1 MSALLDRLAGEQH
14 LPADDFSD
22 IRRRAQA
29 ALMQHGFPDLKTE
42 DWKYTPLKL
51 IEKREF
57 STDETTAAALPELPF
72 QAQVLHFANGRLDLD
87 TCDLPAGVRLE
98 PIGRESLERAEY
110 GDRAG
115 AFAWLNLARFEQGLR
130 LVFES
135 DQEHPL
141 VLALTTSENFAADV
155 HPRLEV
161 EVAEGVSAT
170 LVDLQHNAGAG
181 LVNRVVDIDLARGA
195 RLNHVIRRGGGDCA
209 WIERAVVNVH
219 DDADYRVH
227 VLDCGGRLTRQD
239 LRVHLLAE
247 GASGEIDGIGLVDTR
262 QHIDY
267 HTAIEHTVG
276 HTKSRESFR
285 LLGDGSG
292 VGVFNGR
299 IHIHKGADDSHS
311 DLNTA
316 NLLLSENARIN
327 TKPELEIYAEEVTAS
342 HGATIGQLDD
352 DAMFYLR
359 SRGIPADEAGA
370 LLKYGFAAAPLE
382 GTEPVEVKE
391 WLQAELKQALV

>member
-1 MSALLDRLAGEQH
+1 MSALLDRFAGEQD

-51 IEKREF
+51 LEKREF
-57 STDETTAAALPELPF
+57 SAEKSAPAALPELPF
-72 QAQVLHFANGRLDLD
+72 EARVLHFADGRLDLD
-87 TCDLPAGVRLE
+87 TCDLPEGVRIE
-98 PIGRESLERAEY
+98 PIGRDSLEQIDY

-115 AFAWLNLARFEQGLR
+115 AFGWLNLARFEQGLR
-130 LVFES
+130 LVIES
-135 DQEHPL
+135 DQDQPL
-141 VLALTTSENFAADV
+141 VLALTTSENFAAEV
-155 HPRLEV
+155 YPRLEI
-161 EVAEGVSAT
+161 EVAQHVSAT
-170 LVDLQHNAGAG
+170 LVDLQSDAGAG
-181 LVNRVVDIDLARGA
+181 LVNRVVDIDLALGA
-195 RLNHVIRRGGGDCA
+195 KLKHVIRRGGGQSV
-209 WIERAVVNVH
+209 WIERAVVRVGSE
-219 DDADYRVH
+219 ADYRAH
-227 VLDCGGRLTRQD
+227 VLDAGGRLTRQD
-239 LRVHLLAE
+239 LRVQLLAA
-247 GASGEIDGIGLVDTR
+247 GANGEIDGIGLVDSR

-267 HTAIEHTVG
+267 HTSIEHIVG
-276 HTKSRESFR
+276 QTNSRESFR
-285 LLGDGSG
+285 LLGDGTG

-299 IHIHKGADDSHS
+299 IHIHKDADDSHS

-359 SRGIPADEAGA
+359 SRGIPANEAGA
-370 LLKYGFAAAPLE
+370 LLKYGFAATPLE
-382 GTEPVEVKE
+382 GQADQPVRE
-391 WLQAELKQALV
+391 WLLGELHRQM

>member
-1 MSALLDRLAGEQH
+1 MSALLERFAGEQG
-14 LPADDFSD
+14 LPSDDFSD

-29 ALMQHGFPDLKTE
+29 ALMQYGFPDLKTE

-51 IEKREF
+51 LEKREF
-57 STDETTAAALPELPF
+57 SADEAAPAVAPELPF
-72 QAQVLHFANGRLDLD
+72 EASVLHFRNGRLDLD
-87 TCDLPAGVRLE
+87 ALDLPEGVRVE
-98 PIGRESLERAEY
+98 SVGRESLEQADY

-115 AFAWLNLARFEQGLR
+115 AFAWLNLARFDQGLR
-130 LVFES
+130 VVIES
-135 DQEHPL
+135 DLKRPL
-141 VLALTTSENFAADV
+141 VLALTTAEGFAADV
-155 HPRLEV
+155 YPRLEV
-161 EVAEGVSAT
+161 AVAEGVSAT
-170 LVDLQHNAGAG
+170 LIDIQHDAGAG

-195 RLNHVIRRGGGDCA
+195 RLNHVIRRGGGDSI
-209 WIERAVVNVH
+209 WIERTVVNVN
-219 DDADYRVH
+219 DEADYRLRVF
-227 VLDCGGRLTRQD
+227 DGGGRLTRQD
-239 LRVHLLAE
+239 LRVRLLAE
-247 GASGEIDGIGLVDTR
+247 GANGEIDGIGLVDTR

-276 HTKSRESFR
+276 HTNSRESFR

-311 DLNTA
+311 DLETA

-359 SRGIPADEAGA
+359 SRGIPANEAGG

-382 GTEPVEVKE
+382 GLADEAVRE
-391 WLQAELKQALV
+391 WLLGELREAL

>member
-1 MSALLDRLAGEQH
+1 MSALLDRLAGDQH
-14 LPADDFSD
+14 LPGDDFGA
-22 IRRRAQA
+22 IRRRAQQ

-51 IEKREF
+51 LEKREF
-57 STDETTAAALPELPF
+57 NADTTGGAALPGLPF
-72 QAQVLHFANGRLDLD
+72 EATVLHFDNGCLDLEGLK
-87 TCDLPAGVRLE
+87 LPEGLRIE
-98 PIGRESLERAEY
+98 PIGADSLEQVEY
-110 GDRAG
+110 GDRAD
-115 AFAWLNLARFEQGLR
+115 AFAWLNLARFQQGLR
-130 LVFES
+130 LVIES
-135 DQEHPL
+135 DQDRPV
-141 VLALTTSENFAADV
+141 VLATTTNEGFAAAV
-155 HPRLEV
+155 HPRLEI
-161 EVAEGVSAT
+161 EVAEGASAT
-170 LVDLQHNAGAG
+170 LIDYQQDAGAG
-181 LVNRVVDIDLARGA
+181 LINRVVDVELAKGA
-195 RLNHVIRRGGGDCA
+195 KLNHVIRRGGGDSA
-209 WIERAVVNVH
+209 WIERSVVNVS

-239 LRVHLLAE
+239 LSVQLMAE
-247 GASGEIDGIGLVDTR
+247 GANGEIDGIGLVNTR

-267 HTAIEHTVG
+267 HTAIDHTVG
-276 HTKSRESFR
+276 HTSSRESFR

-299 IHIHKGADDSHS
+299 IHIHKDADDSHS
-311 DLNTA
+311 DLETA
-316 NLLLSENARIN
+316 NLLLSEHARIN

-382 GTEPVEVKE
+382 GQATEPVRE
-391 WLQAELKQALV
+391 WLLGQLREVL

>member
-1 MSALLDRLAGEQH
+1 MSALLDRLASEQH
-14 LPADDFSD
+14 LPTDDFGD

-51 IEKREF
+51 LEKREF
-57 STDETTAAALPELPF
+57 SAEETAPSALPELPF
-72 QAQVLHFANGRLDLD
+72 EAAVLHFHNGRLNLD
-87 TCDLPAGVRLE
+87 GLDLPTGVRIE
-98 PIGRESLERAEY
+98 PVGRDSLERADY
-110 GDRAG
+110 GNRAG

-130 LVFES
+130 LLIES
-135 DQEHPL
+135 DQDRPL
-141 VLALTTSENFAADV
+141 VLALTTAEGFAADV

-170 LVDLQHNAGAG
+170 LVDFQHDSGAG
-181 LVNRVVDIDLARGA
+181 LVNRVVDIELARGA
-195 RLNHVIRRGGGDCA
+195 KLNHVIRRGGGDSA
-209 WIERAVVNVH
+209 WIERAVVNVN
-219 DDADYRVH
+219 DEADYRVH

-239 LRVHLLAE
+239 LRVQLLAD
-247 GASGEIDGIGLVDTR
+247 GANGEVDGIGLVDTR
-262 QHIDY
+262 QHMDY
-267 HTAIEHTVG
+267 HTAIDHTVG
-276 HTKSRESFR
+276 HTNSRESFR

-311 DLNTA
+311 DLETA

-352 DAMFYLR
+352 SAMFYLR

-382 GTEPVEVKE
+382 GQADEPVRE
-391 WLQAELKQALV
+391 WLLAELKRVL

>member
-1 MSALLDRLAGEQH
+1 MSALLDRFSGEQD
-14 LPADDFSD
+14 LPVDDFDD

-51 IEKREF
+51 LEKREF
-57 STDETTAAALPELPF
+57 SAEETSPASLPELPF
-72 QAQVLHFANGRLDLD
+72 EARVLHFANGRLDLD
-87 TCDLPAGVRLE
+87 ACDLPAGVRIE
-98 PIGRESLERAEY
+98 PIGRDSLERADH

-130 LVFES
+130 LVIES
-135 DQEHPL
+135 DQDQPL
-141 VLALTTSENFAADV
+141 VLALTTAEGFAAEV

-170 LVDLQHNAGAG
+170 LVEFQQGAGAG
-181 LVNRVVDIDLARGA
+181 LVNRVVDIGLARGA
-195 RLNHVIRRGGGDCA
+195 RLNHVIRRGGGDSV

-219 DDADYRVH
+219 DEADYRVH

-239 LRVHLLAE
+239 LRVQLLAA
-247 GASGEIDGIGLVDTR
+247 GARGEIDGIGLVDTR

-267 HTAIEHTVG
+267 HTAIEHIVG
-276 HTKSRESFR
+276 HTNSRESFR

-359 SRGIPADEAGA
+359 SRGIPANEAGA

-382 GTEPVEVKE
+382 GQENESVRE
-391 WLQAELKQALV
+391 WLLAELHRQM

>member
-1 MSALLDRLAGEQH
+1 MSALLERLAGEQQ
-14 LPADDFSD
+14 LPTDDFGD

-51 IEKREF
+51 LEKREF
-57 STDETTAAALPELPF
+57 SAEQAASSALREPGF
-72 QAQVLHFANGRLDLD
+72 KAVVLHFDNGLLNLDDL
-87 TCDLPAGVRLE
+87 DLPAGLRIE
-98 PIGRESLERAEY
+98 PIGRESLERADY

-130 LVFES
+130 LVIES
-135 DQEHPL
+135 DQDRPL
-141 VLALTTSENFAADV
+141 VLALTTAEGFAADV

-170 LVDLQHNAGAG
+170 LIDYQYDAGAG
-181 LVNRVVDIDLARGA
+181 LVNRVTDVELARGA
-195 RLNHVIRRGGGDCA
+195 RLNHVIRRGGGDSA
-209 WIERAVVNVH
+209 WIERTVVNVN
-219 DDADYRVH
+219 DEADYRVH
-227 VLDCGGRLTRQD
+227 VLDCGGRLPRQD

-247 GASGEIDGIGLVDTR
+247 GANGEIDGIGLVDTR

-267 HTAIEHTVG
+267 HTAIEHKVG
-276 HTKSRESFR
+276 HTNSRESFR

-311 DLNTA
+311 DLETA
-316 NLLLSENARIN
+316 NLLLSEHARIN

-359 SRGIPADEAGA
+359 SRGIPADAAGA

-382 GTEPVEVKE
+382 GTEPVEVKD
-391 WLQAELKQALV
+391 WLLEELQRAL